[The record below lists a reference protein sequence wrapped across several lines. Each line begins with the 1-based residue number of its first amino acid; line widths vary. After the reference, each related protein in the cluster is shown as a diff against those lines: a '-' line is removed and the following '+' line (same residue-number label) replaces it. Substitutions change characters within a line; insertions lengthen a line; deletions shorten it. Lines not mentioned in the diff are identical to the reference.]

1 MPVYLADEIARRL
14 AEPLTQILQEA
25 NIDERAELVPPG
37 RKMTRGPSL
46 ACHRFARHF
55 RKSPQQIAQDF
66 AQALSVEP
74 GVASVNPINGFLNIR
89 LNWSAL
95 AQEVVSWALNDEAAI
110 GVAEDLTGQHIVIE
124 YSSPNTNKPLHLGHC
139 RNNVLGMVTANLL
152 ESVGAQVTRVNLI
165 NDRGIHICKSM
176 AAYAAFGEG
185 KTPSDLGKKGDHLVG
200 DFYVRFDAEFKR
212 EYDAYCGR
220 MDEPM
225 DKDQFFNSAESEW
238 GQTARQM
245 LVDWENEDPK
255 VRALWVKMNGWC
267 ETGFAETYERMG
279 VRFDRVYKESETYL
293 LGKDLIEDGLKGGVF
308 QRAANGAVVFP
319 LEKMGLEG
327 EKSGSACRRNE
338 RVYDPGY
345 WDGDGEI
352 YRAEF

>member
-14 AEPLTQILQEA
+14 AEPLTQILREA
-25 NIDERAELVPPG
+25 NVDERASWCPR
-37 RKMTRGPSL
+37 RKMTRGTFRLRAIALPDTFEKHPSRSL
-46 ACHRFARHF
+46 KILRRHY
-55 RKSPQQIAQDF
+55 R
-66 AQALSVEP
+66 LSQGWRQSIRSTV
-74 GVASVNPINGFLNIR
+74 FLNIR

-95 AQEVVSWALNDEAAI
+95 AEEVVSWALNDEAAI

-185 KTPSDLGKKGDHLVG
+185 KTPSDFGQKGDHLVG

-220 MDEPM
+220 TDEPM
-225 DKDQFFNSAESEW
+225 DKDQFFNSAEVV

-267 ETGFAETYERMG
+267 EAGFAETYERMG

-293 LGKDLIEDGLKGGVF
+293 LGKDLIEDGLQGGVF
-308 QRAANGAVVFP
+308 QRAANGAVVFH
-319 LEKMGLEG
+319 
-327 EKSGSACRRNE
+327 
-338 RVYDPGY
+338 
-345 WDGDGEI
+345 
-352 YRAEF
+352 